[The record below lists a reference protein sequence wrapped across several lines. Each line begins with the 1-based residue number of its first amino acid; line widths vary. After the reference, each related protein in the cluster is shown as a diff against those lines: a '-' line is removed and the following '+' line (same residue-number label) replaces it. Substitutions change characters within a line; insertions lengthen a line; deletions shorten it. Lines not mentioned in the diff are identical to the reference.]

1 MKFEE
6 LKKMSAEELREVL
19 KEARELTL
27 KLRFKVRAGELKTWQ
42 EIEKNKK
49 KIARILTIFKS
60 QK

>member
-6 LKKMSAEELREVL
+6 LKKMSAEELREAL
-19 KEARELTL
+19 GEARELAL

-42 EIEKNKK
+42 EIKKNKK
-49 KIARILTIFKS
+49 KIARILTILNS